1 MTGLGLRLSIE
12 GSSSGLAA
20 LVSSSAADERR
31 FLNGRR
37 DSDPSL
43 RFAPV
48 SSPPTLISA
57 VAVAELG
64 EI

>member
-12 GSSSGLAA
+12 GFSSDLAS

-31 FLNGRR
+31 FLKGRR
-37 DSDPSL
+37 DSDSSL
-43 RFAPV
+43 RFNPD
-48 SSPPTLISA
+48 SSPTRISA
-57 VAVAELG
+57 VIVAELG